1 MYYNFDKNRK
11 IISERKNIVKITNE
25 LRSYVHDKVDA
36 IVPKPIAE
44 DEANKVKE
52 ALKNLQNDYSSFIEA
67 RTKEFIE
74 EAYKF
79 EIFKGCVIEPSS
91 YIRRSITLNTNCSDS
106 PVVKEFEDALR
117 ERYDF
122 CGKAEQKIIALLS
135 VQKEVSELDAFI
147 ASVISTIR

>member
-11 IISERKNIVKITNE
+11 IISERKNIMKITNE

-91 YIRRSITLNTNCSDS
+91 YIRRSMALNTNCSDS
-106 PVVKEFEDALR
+106 PVVKEFENALR
-117 ERYDF
+117 ERMTF
-122 CGKAEQKIIALLS
+122 AVRQNK
-135 VQKEVSELDAFI
+135 
-147 ASVISTIR
+147 R

>member
-11 IISERKNIVKITNE
+11 IISERKNTMKITNE
-25 LRSYVHDKVDA
+25 LRNYVHGKVDA
-36 IVPKPIAE
+36 IVPRPISE

-52 ALKNLQNDYSSFIEA
+52 ALENLQDDYTAFIEA

-79 EIFKGCVIEPSS
+79 EIFKNCVIKPSH
-91 YIRRSITLNTNCSDS
+91 YARRFVLSTDCSDN
-106 PVVKEFEDALR
+106 PVIKEFEDALK
-117 ERYDF
+117 ERCEF
-122 CGKAEQKIIALLS
+122 CSKAEQKIIALLS
-135 VQKEVSELDAFI
+135 VQKEVTELDAFI